1 MNRHRILR
9 RSLAILIP
17 TLIIVLAFAVSGVQE
32 TPNDLFDPVYQIY
45 QYVKSYFYQPER
57 IDDQQALYGAMKGIV
72 EQLDDPYSEFFD
84 PSDKQAFD
92 DSLDGEFSGVGI
104 EITLEEGILTVIT
117 PLVGSPAE
125 AAGIQ
130 AGDKVVAVDGESTEG
145 KTLTESAL
153 KIRGEIGTPVVLTVV
168 HEDDTRED
176 ITIIRETIIVEAVKY
191 EAMEEGAIAYIR
203 LLRFESD
210 TTIELDRALGTFDLA
225 NITGLIL
232 DLRNNAGGLMSEA
245 INVVNRFVDEG
256 VVLIT
261 EDRLSGQKKYYA
273 RGNQIRNFPVA
284 ILINRGTAS
293 SSEIAAG
300 AIRDH
305 NMGILIGEQS
315 FGKGVFQQLIDFPDG
330 SALKITAG
338 EYFTP
343 NGTVVHGIGLPADIV
358 VEEDQDEIEVAI
370 EWIHKQAGLLMPI
383 DITASVVE
391 APATP

>member
-1 MNRHRILR
+1 MKRHRILQ
-9 RSLAILIP
+9 RSLAVLIP
-17 TLIIVLAFAVSGVQE
+17 TIIIVLAFSVSGVQE
-32 TPNDLFDPVYQIY
+32 TPNDLFDPVYQLY
-45 QYVKSYFYQPER
+45 QYVKSYFYQPEK
-57 IDDQQALYGAMKGIV
+57 IDDKQALYGAMKGIV
-72 EQLDDPYSEFFD
+72 EQLDDPYSEFFA

-92 DSLDGEFSGVGI
+92 ESLNGEFSGVGI
-104 EITLEEGILTVIT
+104 EITLEDGVLTVIT

-125 AAGIQ
+125 AAGMRV
-130 AGDKVVAVDGESTEG
+130 GDRVVAIDGDSTEG
-145 KTLTESAL
+145 KTLTHSAL
-153 KIRGEIGTPVVLTVV
+153 RIRGEIGTPVVLTVV

-176 ITIIRETIIVEAVKY
+176 ITIIRETIIVEPVKY
-191 EAMEEGAIAYIR
+191 EAMEDGAIAYIR
-203 LLRFESD
+203 LLRFEPD

-273 RGNQIRNFPVA
+273 RGNQIRNFPIA
-284 ILINRGTAS
+284 ILINKGTAS

-343 NGTVVHGIGLPADIV
+343 NGTVVHGVGLPADIV
-358 VEEDQDEIEVAI
+358 VEEDQDEIDVAI
-370 EWIHKQAGLLMPI
+370 EWIHAHAGELMPI
-383 DITASVVE
+383 DIAASVVAE
-391 APATP
+391 PATP